1 MEPQAKPLGA
11 PEHLDVP
18 FELKTVE
25 IVTQD
30 DGLEINS
37 AYGFSRPLRAIQ
49 YPPRH

>member
-37 AYGFSRPLRAIQ
+37 ACGFSSPFRASQYPLRD
-49 YPPRH
+49 